1 MKLKMNSNRK
11 SIKKSSITHTKQY
24 LIILVLL
31 AFFSTTLLHPK
42 TQFIQAKST
51 SDTTFP
57 FVILTSYDETLAIG
71 DSIYLVALTSTGA
84 LPTWKSSDSKIA
96 SVNTYGKVF
105 AKKSGKVT
113 ITAKI
118 KNAESSCKITVNK
131 TTITLNE
138 TSISLEHGETFLL
151 KSTTST
157 GAPVTYKTTRKSIAT
172 VDENGLVT
180 GMKPGD
186 AIITISADG
195 TSETCKVKVKSPQV
209 SLNKTTLSLYR
220 GQTYL
225 LSAKVSSNLTPKWKT
240 NKKSVAIVDE
250 IGNVT
255 AIKHGTALI
264 SATIDG
270 VTKTCTVIVNSP
282 TIELSTTTLSLL
294 VDQTTTLYATVSSGN
309 TPVWSCSNSNVL
321 EVTNT
326 GKITA
331 LKKGTAYVYA
341 SEDGTKVKCK
351 VIVTEPKK

>member
-1 MKLKMNSNRK
+1 MNSKKK
-11 SIKKSSITHTKQY
+11 SIKKSKKKSCITRTKQSLALLVLFALFTTTLFSTKTQLIHAKTTSVNTY
-24 LIILVLL
+24 PFIIL
-31 AFFSTTLLHPK
+31 TN
-42 TQFIQAKST
+42 
-51 SDTTFP
+51 
-57 FVILTSYDETLAIG
+57 YDETLAIG

-96 SVNTYGKVF
+96 SVNTYGKVL

-118 KNAESSCKITVNK
+118 KGAESSCKITVNK

-138 TSISLEHGETFLL
+138 TNISLEHGETFLL
-151 KSTTST
+151 KSSTST
-157 GAPVTYKTTRKSIAT
+157 GAPVTYKANKKSIAT

-250 IGNVT
+250 KGSVT
-255 AIKHGTALI
+255 AVKHGTALI

-270 VTKTCTVIVNSP
+270 VTRTCTVIVNSP
-282 TIELSTTTLSLL
+282 TIELSTTTVSLV
-294 VDQTTTLYATVSSGN
+294 VDQSTKLYATVSSGN
-309 TPVWSCSNSNVL
+309 TPVWSCSNSNVV
-321 EVTNT
+321 EVTNNGT
-326 GKITA
+326 ITA

-351 VIVTEPKK
+351 IIVTEPKK

>member
-1 MKLKMNSNRK
+1 MK
-11 SIKKSSITHTKQY
+11 SIKKSCITHTKQS
-24 LIILVLL
+24 LVILALL
-31 AFFSTTLLHPK
+31 ALFTTTLFHTQSQHIHAK
-42 TQFIQAKST
+42 TT
-51 SDTTFP
+51 SDSTYP
-57 FVILTSYDETLAIG
+57 FIILTSYDETLAIG
-71 DSIYLVALTSTGA
+71 DSIYVVAFTSTGA
-84 LPTWKSSDSKIA
+84 RATWKSSDSKIA
-96 SVNTYGKVF
+96 SVNTYGKVL
-105 AKKSGKVT
+105 AKKSGTVT

-118 KNAESSCKITVNK
+118 NGAESSCKITVNK
-131 TTITLNE
+131 TTISLNE
-138 TSISLEHGETFLL
+138 TNISLEHGETFLL
-151 KSTTST
+151 KSSTST
-157 GAPVTYKTTRKSIAT
+157 GAPVTYKANKKSIAT
-172 VDENGLVT
+172 VDQNGLVT
-180 GMKPGD
+180 GMKPGE
-186 AIITISADG
+186 AIITITADG

-225 LSAKVSSNLTPKWKT
+225 LSANVSSNLTPKWKT

-250 IGNVT
+250 TGNVT
-255 AIKHGTALI
+255 ALKHGTALI

-321 EVTNT
+321 EVTSNGT
-326 GKITA
+326 ITA
-331 LKKGTAYVYA
+331 LKKGTAYIYA

>member
-1 MKLKMNSNRK
+1 MIL
-11 SIKKSSITHTKQY
+11 IKKSNIARNKQY
-24 LIILVLL
+24 LIYLLLLLLFTSTLFPTQTGLVH
-31 AFFSTTLLHPK
+31 AK
-42 TQFIQAKST
+42 TT
-51 SDTTFP
+51 SDSTFP
-57 FVILTSYDETLAIG
+57 FIVLTNYDQTLAIG
-71 DSIYLVALTSTGA
+71 DSIYLIAITSTGK

-96 SVNTYGKVF
+96 SVNTYGNVL

-118 KNAESSCKITVNK
+118 KGAEASCKITVNK

-151 KSTTST
+151 KSSTST
-157 GAPVTYKTTRKSIAT
+157 GSPVTYKTNRKSIAT

-180 GMKPGD
+180 GMKPGE
-186 AIITISADG
+186 ASITISADG

-220 GQTYL
+220 GQTYR

-240 NKKSVAIVDE
+240 NKKSVATVDE
-250 IGNVT
+250 KGTVT
-255 AIKHGTALI
+255 AVKHGTALI

-282 TIELSTTTLSLL
+282 TIELSTTTLSLV

-309 TPVWSCSNSNVL
+309 APIWSCSNSNVL
-321 EVTNT
+321 EVTKD

-351 VIVTEPKK
+351 VVVTEPKK